1 MARLNNAT
9 HELQQIIA
17 KQFSEADPLPPLYE
31 RFGSVQLPSSVSL
44 SSKFVDLDV
53 ILTSGEVL
61 AKDEFS
67 SLGGVEA
74 ISKSGRIKAKLV
86 DEPFRIPKLEARDI
100 IKGGDTAAAIKFRR
114 MLEDAKSA
122 LIRKICAWIA
132 AGPTIATDKDY
143 DPDFIAPLKARDTT
157 SETLYD
163 PQDMSIAAGTDT
175 NSSTVNF
182 TGAGKTV
189 SNIETTIAVDMVNF
203 GTKIDSFS
211 DRTLLHN
218 DGTDVFTIFVNPAFA
233 RLLAANRDY
242 VAASVLDSDTYANKL
257 KNMGVDLFPTP
268 RLTWTGAVDAT
279 SVYAMVPNI
288 KENLFLSFLPDGQP
302 QVDPLIEQENSYFG
316 RVWAKFVTF
325 AKPHTFDGGSTI
337 EKAVARRTVTP
348 NGA

>member
-1 MARLNNAT
+1 MARLNSAVAG
-9 HELQQIIA
+9 LQQIIA

-31 RFGSVQLPSSVSL
+31 RFGTVQLPSNIDL
-44 SSKFVDLDV
+44 TARFVDLDV

-74 ISKSGRIKAKLV
+74 IAKSGRIKTKLV
-86 DEPFRIPKLEARDI
+86 DIPFQIPKLEAKSI
-100 IKGGDTAAAIKFRR
+100 LANPSGGPGIKFRR
-114 MLEDAKSA
+114 MLDDAKSA

-143 DPDFIAPLKARDTT
+143 DPDYIAPLKARDTT

-163 PQDMSIAAGTDT
+163 PQDMSIVAGTDT
-175 NSSTVNF
+175 NSGGVNF

-189 SNIETTIAVDMVNF
+189 SNIETTIAVDMVNL
-203 GTKIDSFS
+203 GTKVDTFS
-211 DRTLLHN
+211 DRSLLHN
-218 DGTDVFTIFVNPAFA
+218 DGSDKWTLFVNPAFA
-233 RLLAANRDY
+233 QLLKANKDY
-242 VAASVLDSDTYANKL
+242 VAAAVLDSDTYANKL
-257 KNMGVDLFPTP
+257 AAMGVDIFPTA
-268 RLTWTGAVDAT
+268 RLAWTGAVDAT
-279 SVYAMVPNI
+279 SVYALVPNV
-288 KENLFLSFLPDGQP
+288 KENLFLAFLPGGQP
-302 QVDPLIEQENSYFG
+302 QADPLLEETNRYTG
-316 RVWAKFVTF
+316 RVWAKFVAF